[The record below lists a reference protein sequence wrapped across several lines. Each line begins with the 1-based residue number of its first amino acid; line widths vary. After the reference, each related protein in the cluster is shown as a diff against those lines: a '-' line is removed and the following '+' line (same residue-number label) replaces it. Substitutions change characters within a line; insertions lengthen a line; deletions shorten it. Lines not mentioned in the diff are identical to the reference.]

1 MKLPVR
7 ILLALLCAVLVLSA
21 PFVLS
26 APNMLEDA
34 QWELIDILDAEESG
48 LLSFLIPSAAAEVVE
63 EEPAYSLPVD
73 TSAGMKPNPALFTET
88 GYEDASIRVQLETRE
103 GDKDLIWR
111 IAWVEIASPT
121 QLRTAY
127 YGKTV
132 KSNDPGNK
140 LTLLAKNKNAIIAIN
155 GDNYQ
160 QEKQKH
166 SFVIRM
172 GEVRQTKLNKL
183 KDILIIDEN
192 GDFHTFIN
200 SVGADTF
207 AKDTGHTIVNAFM
220 FGPALVHEGEI
231 VSLKREYG
239 YNPDGHQ
246 PRAAIGQL
254 DHLSYVIVV
263 ADNTTGSD
271 EKGVTHKEL
280 AEFMRE
286 RGCREAY
293 NLDGG
298 GSAEIIYNGEI
309 INNHKGK
316 ERDLSD
322 IIYFATAV
330 PPEEWE
336 Q

>member
-7 ILLALLCAVLVLSA
+7 ILLALLCAALVLSA
-21 PFVLS
+21 PFALS

-34 QWELIDILDAEESG
+34 QWELIDILDADESG
-48 LLSFLIPSAAAEVVE
+48 FLSFLIPSAAAEVVE
-63 EEPAYSLPVD
+63 EESPYSLPVD
-73 TSAGMKPNPALFTET
+73 GTPGMKPNPALFTED

-103 GDKDLIWR
+103 AENDLIWR
-111 IAWVEIASPT
+111 IAWVEIASPA

-127 YGKTV
+127 FGKTV
-132 KSNDPGNK
+132 KSDTQNK
-140 LTLLAKNKNAIIAIN
+140 ISRLAPKMNAVIAIN
-155 GDNYQ
+155 GDNYG
-160 QEKQKH
+160 QEKAKH
-166 SFVIRM
+166 SFVVRM
-172 GEVRQTKLNKL
+172 GEVRQQKLNKT

-200 SVGADTF
+200 SAGADTF

-220 FGPALVHEGEI
+220 FGPALVKESEV
-231 VSLKREYG
+231 VSIKREYG
-239 YNPDGHQ
+239 FNPEGTQ

-254 DHLSYVIVV
+254 DHLSYVLVI

-271 EKGVTHKEL
+271 KEGVTHQQLAKFMQEL
-280 AEFMRE
+280 
-286 RGCREAY
+286 GCREAY

-298 GSAEIIYNGEI
+298 NSAVMMYNGKML
-309 INNHKGK
+309 NNKMGQ
-316 ERDLSD
+316 ERDVTD
-322 IIYFATAV
+322 MIYFATAV